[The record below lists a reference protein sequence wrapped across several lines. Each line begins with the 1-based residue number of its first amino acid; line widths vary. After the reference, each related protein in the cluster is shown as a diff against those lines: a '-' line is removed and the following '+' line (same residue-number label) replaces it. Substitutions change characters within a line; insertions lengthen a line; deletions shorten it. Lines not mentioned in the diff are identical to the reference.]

1 MLCTASILNLCCIS
15 LDRYFAITR
24 PLYYTQM
31 RSPKL
36 ARRMIGLV
44 WITSVLISCPPVFGW
59 KDKNRDENT
68 CSLNLLL
75 SYRIFSS
82 LGSFYIPCIV
92 MVFVYVRIFMV
103 IHKREQYLQKNSSR
117 ALKFSVNEKKA
128 KPKRESSNGKFRFNN
143 NNPNKQDAITPCDS
157 PIIQYSSFKKLS
169 KSSSF
174 TERDP
179 IDTCVYAASDKNNK
193 FQIKTQSTRH
203 SSISGVSPN
212 DTVAQKLAANGN
224 STAMADLGKCKSVS
238 SKTLNLYTTSI
249 QRLNKARNCSTSKS
263 SNNEQMRMAK
273 ESKAAKN
280 LAIVVCGFI
289 LSWLP
294 FFIM

>member
-59 KDKNRDENT
+59 KDENRDENT

-117 ALKFSVNEKKA
+117 ALKFSVKDKHIC
-128 KPKRESSNGKFRFNN
+128 SSSSGKFRFNN
-143 NNPNKQDAITPCDS
+143 TNSSKQDAITPCDS

-169 KSSSF
+169 KSNSF
-174 TERDP
+174 IEREP
-179 IDTCVYAASDKNNK
+179 IDTCVHLASEKNK
-193 FQIKTQSTRH
+193 FQIKNQTTRH
-203 SSISGVSPN
+203 ASISGVNPN
-212 DTVAQKLAANGN
+212 DTVAQKLAANG
-224 STAMADLGKCKSVS
+224 SSPAMIDSGKC
-238 SKTLNLYTTSI
+238 I
-249 QRLNKARNCSTSKS
+249 FQ
-263 SNNEQMRMAK
+263 
-273 ESKAAKN
+273 
-280 LAIVVCGFI
+280 
-289 LSWLP
+289 
-294 FFIM
+294 